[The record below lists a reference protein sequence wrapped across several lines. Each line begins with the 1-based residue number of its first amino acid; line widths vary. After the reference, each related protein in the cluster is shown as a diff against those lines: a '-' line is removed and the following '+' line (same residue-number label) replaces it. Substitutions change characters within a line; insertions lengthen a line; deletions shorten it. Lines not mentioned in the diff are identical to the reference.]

1 MCVIRHLGLGLDL
14 SMGVTEAWVSQS
26 KLSCKST
33 WREINGRALQTLEAR
48 DAGRQRQKE
57 DGEEGAAENA
67 ETQDFGLESIE
78 HEAGEKV

>member
-14 SMGVTEAWVSQS
+14 SMGVTEARVSRR

-33 WREINGRALQTLEAR
+33 CRETNGKALQTLETR
-48 DAGRQRQKE
+48 DVGRQRQKE
-57 DGEEGAAENA
+57 DGEEEAAENA